1 MKKQKDPFLNPV
13 GNTIAQCLD
22 GLFHEIIHG
31 MESDKV
37 YSYLNDII
45 RIKAVQDFTPSQAVS
60 FLPLLKKVVRDELGS
75 DIQRQHFS
83 EELAAFE
90 SQIDNLALLSFDI
103 YMKCREKIF
112 ELRVNEIKTM
122 TFRLLKRA
130 NLICEI
136 EARESDS
143 ESETILTQKIKG

>member
-1 MKKQKDPFLNPV
+1 
-13 GNTIAQCLD
+13 
-22 GLFHEIIHG
+22 
-31 MESDKV
+31 V